1 MTRTS
6 VWEYAAAL
14 RPAYLAGGKGERGRL
29 LSEFCR
35 ASGYHRKAAIRLLG
49 SPRAAAQVRRGRPS
63 VYGAAV
69 VEALVALWEAGDRAC
84 GKRLAP
90 FLPELLTSLERHDEL
105 AVSAEVREQLLE
117 LSAATIDRLLRPARQ
132 GGLRRPWTH
141 AGASTTLR
149 AQIPVR
155 TFGEW
160 AGVATGSVQ
169 ADLVAH
175 CGESTEGFHLWT
187 LTVVDVAT
195 SWTECMVVWGKGQER
210 VSAALHEVRGRLP
223 MGLRELHTDNGSE
236 FLNHLLAP
244 YCLREGIR
252 QTRGRPYQK
261 NDQAYVEQKNGA
273 VVRRLV
279 GYDRYS
285 SHEAQTQLARLYGHV
300 RLYGNFFQPVRK
312 LVSKERVGARVVKRY
327 DRAQTPYQ
335 RLLAMGAL
343 DEAQRQELAAQ
354 YAGLNPLR
362 LRQRIDAALEALWKL
377 SDRPDAF
384 RAKQSRVVTACG

>member
-35 ASGYHRKAAIRLLG
+35 ATGYHRKAAIRLLRPPSAVVG
-49 SPRAAAQVRRGRPS
+49 GGRGRPA
-63 VYGAAV
+63 VYGPAV
-69 VEALVALWEAGDRAC
+69 VAALVRLWETSDQAC

-90 FLPELLTSLERHDEL
+90 FLPELVASLERHGEL
-105 AVSAEVREQLLE
+105 VVSSEVHEQLLQ

-132 GGLRRPWTH
+132 RGLRRPWTH
-141 AGASTTLR
+141 RAASTTLK

-160 AGVATGSVQ
+160 EGVAAGSVQ

-195 SWTECMVVWGKGQER
+195 SWTECLVVWGKGQHR
-210 VSAALHEVRGRLP
+210 VSAALHEMRGRLP
-223 MGLRELHTDNGSE
+223 MVLRELHTDNGSE

-244 YCLREGIR
+244 YCQREGIR
-252 QTRGRPYQK
+252 QTRGRPYRK

-273 VVRRLV
+273 VVRRFV

-285 SHEAQTQLARLYGHV
+285 SHEAEKQLARLYERV

-335 RLLAMGAL
+335 RLLTVGAL
-343 DEAQRQELAAQ
+343 DEGERRALAAQ
-354 YAGLNPLR
+354 YERLNPLR
-362 LRQRIDAALEALWKL
+362 LRQQIDAALEALWKL
-377 SDRPDAF
+377 ADRSDGLPVNHT
-384 RAKQSRVVTACG
+384 RAVAACG